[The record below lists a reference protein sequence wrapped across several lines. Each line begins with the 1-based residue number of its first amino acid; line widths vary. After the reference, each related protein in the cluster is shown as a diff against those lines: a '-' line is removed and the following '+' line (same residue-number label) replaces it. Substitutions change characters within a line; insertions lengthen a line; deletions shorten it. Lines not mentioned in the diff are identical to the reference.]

1 MNIGDTVTVRVLNP
15 LWARR
20 EAYAY
25 PMVQFESYTGP
36 VLPNPSWVSA
46 DQICIG
52 TGNVAHPFRV
62 IEKARIQ
69 GYSQASA
76 VSGAQKRTWTVPGS
90 KPGQNYLVTRE
101 GAQWGCNCV
110 GFGYRRAC
118 THVVT
123 AKAEYEGGNSL
134 ISQQKQKKVKKV
146 KIPLAI
152 KSRLRY
158 PKKVDSETGHRPTF
172 ENGERTMAK
181 QYTGTNRSKVVAIMT
196 DYPDTPRDACIQLIS
211 ELGGMDLKTAKGGY
225 LRAVRLGLA
234 PSAGKAAPA
243 AKAPKAPKVAKDI
256 HAASNKLISSFVA
269 REAKAKAKLE
279 KSVRLI
285 NAAHKAKVELN
296 VDEIAKIKEA
306 NLARMKEVSA
316 KLQPKGKVRDFTRMA
331 APEAAGVADFDPTL
345 AREEV
350 NAILR
355 DERLIDV
362 CPKFI
367 RDEL

>member
-25 PMVQFESYTGP
+25 PMAQFQSYTGP
-36 VLPNPSWVSA
+36 VLPNPSWVGA

-52 TGNVAHPFRV
+52 TGNVARPFRV

-69 GYSQASA
+69 GYSQAST

-101 GAQWGCNCV
+101 GTQWGCNCV
-110 GFGYRRAC
+110 GFGYRRTCIHLA
-118 THVVT
+118 T

-134 ISQQKQKKVKKV
+134 ISQPKQKKAKKV
-146 KIPLAI
+146 KIPLEI
-152 KSRLRY
+152 NSTLRY

-172 ENGERTMAK
+172 ENGEHTMAK
-181 QYTGTNRSKVVAIMT
+181 QYTGTNRAKVAAIMA
-196 DYPDTPRDACIQLIS
+196 DHPDHSREACIALIS
-211 ELGGMDLKTAKGGY
+211 QLGSMPYATAKAGY
-225 LRAVRLGLA
+225 QRAVRLGLA
-234 PSAGKAAPA
+234 PGQGKAAA
-243 AKAPKAPKVAKDI
+243 AKAPKAAKVAKAPK
-256 HAASNKLISSFVA
+256 AAKSKAVPAKKLLKEVGL
-269 REAKAKAKLE
+269 K
-279 KSVRLI
+279 VT
-285 NAAHKAKVELN
+285 KAKVELN

-306 NLARMKEVSA
+306 NLARMREVSE
-316 KLQPKGKVRDFTRMA
+316 KLKPKGKVRDYGTRVA
-331 APEAAGVADFDPTL
+331 APEGEGVSDFDPTL

-355 DERLIDV
+355 DERLLDV
-362 CPKFI
+362 CPKFV
-367 RDEL
+367 RDDM

>member
-1 MNIGDTVTVRVLNP
+1 M
-15 LWARR
+15 A
-20 EAYAY
+20 
-25 PMVQFESYTGP
+25 QFQSYTGP
-36 VLPNPSWVSA
+36 VLPNPSWVSV

-69 GYSQASA
+69 GYSQALAPSE
-76 VSGAQKRTWTVPGS
+76 AQKRTWAVPGS

-110 GFGYRRAC
+110 GFGYRSTC

-134 ISQQKQKKVKKV
+134 ISQPKQKKVKKV
-146 KIPLAI
+146 KIPLEINSA
-152 KSRLRY
+152 LRY
-158 PKKVDSETGHRPTF
+158 PKKVDSETGHCPTF

-196 DYPDTPRDACIQLIS
+196 DYPDHSRETCIALIS
-211 ELGGMDLKTAKGGY
+211 QLGGMDLKTAKGGY
-225 LRAVRLGLA
+225 LRAARLGLA
-234 PSAGKAAPA
+234 PAAGKAAA
-243 AKAPKAPKVAKDI
+243 APKAPKAAKAPKVAKPT
-256 HAASNKLISSFVA
+256 KG
-269 REAKAKAKLE
+269 KLE
-279 KSVRLI
+279 KSVRSI
-285 NAAHKAKVELN
+285 NSAHKAKVELN

-306 NLARMKEVSA
+306 NLERMREVSA
-316 KLQPKGKVRDFTRMA
+316 KLKPKGKVRDFTRMA